1 MDILRNVNGQLT
13 EIQEDILEKTLSG
26 NYLRK
31 PSEKNIWENSL
42 KKLSEKVSDK
52 MIWVN
57 PLKKLKKEN
66 GNLFKTL
73 SIDMQMKTPE
83 KIIEMDLETRQK
95 LGMEIL

>member
-1 MDILRNVNGQLT
+1 
-13 EIQEDILEKTLSG
+13 
-26 NYLRK
+26 
-31 PSEKNIWENSL
+31 
-42 KKLSEKVSDK
+42 